1 MLSSLTELLTQV
13 LTELLTELLTEVLA
27 EPLLS
32 VLIFG
37 LVAAAAAAVAAGAA
51 ADAAGA
57 AGAAGD
63 AAAAADAAAA
73 GLGLAGA
80 GLGLMGGLG
89 GHARGSAAIQSRS
102 NSSDTY
108 HEASTASTRLRLRLD
123 GAVVWWGCGGV
134 GAGSRLVGLESDLVA
149 RPVVQVAVVEDAAH
163 LVRAVRMRCACGA
176 HAVRMRCACGARAV
190 CNAVCVQSS
199 KAAAHVLEHIL
210 AVFIAAE
217 AELALNG
224 AEVHGM
230 LHDLRIVGKVVQH
243 IVERL
248 SKRCGSFHLQQL
260 VHNTDVLLH

>member
-80 GLGLMGGLG
+80 GLGLTGGLG

-108 HEASTASTRLRLRLD
+108 HAASTASTRLRLRLD

-176 HAVRMRCACGARAV
+176 HAVRMRCACGAHAVRMRCACGVQCGMRAV
-190 CNAVCVQSS
+190 VQGG
-199 KAAAHVLEHIL
+199 
-210 AVFIAAE
+210 
-217 AELALNG
+217 G
-224 AEVHGM
+224 A
-230 LHDLRIVGKVVQH
+230 RP
-243 IVERL
+243 
-248 SKRCGSFHLQQL
+248 
-260 VHNTDVLLH
+260 